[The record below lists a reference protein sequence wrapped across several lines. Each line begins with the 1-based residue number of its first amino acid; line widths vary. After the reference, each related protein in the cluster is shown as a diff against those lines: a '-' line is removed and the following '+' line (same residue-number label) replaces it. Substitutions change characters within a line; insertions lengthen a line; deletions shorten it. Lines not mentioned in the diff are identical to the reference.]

1 VSAGFA
7 NGLGVGFVMQK
18 EWLDPFQRNSKQLRL
33 DWYLGPDL
41 SWEKPDVRDAD
52 GRNVHWEKKAIGGD
66 PDAQLIQALNQMVV
80 RKKHLL
86 VLDQAG
92 AGKTVLSLRIEFFL
106 SHQKISPK
114 IFNDTAPR
122 LVVHWSGKLPPVEKS
137 VPTLEDYLLADPL
150 LHDVA
155 KAKDPG
161 GNEERWRQRIQETV
175 RYALA
180 RERLV
185 IIADAYDEFGK
196 AQNELNQLF
205 LQTINEVQWIFTS
218 RDYAVNTEFLKGEL
232 FQLDHFDR
240 IRISRF
246 TEKQQDDYMKT
257 AIGEVDWQESVGGRG
272 KASDWEPLLGFPYI
286 LRAIAAQ
293 WEYALVRQGSPPKW
307 ESPSDLF
314 SDTSEKLIEREL
326 KKDKY
331 RNLIR
336 TQSGVSKWRSHIQ
349 RALGAVAMEM
359 AVDDHWGEV
368 KGDDLVAIQDN
379 VDKIWE
385 GALQRFRDASKQRG
399 ISDDRIDRIWRISR
413 KFITRLDLNN
423 GATQGDIRADRI
435 SFYSRRVQE
444 FYIARYLTDQ
454 ATQNDLVGSPKK
466 KSAIHWILNKGW
478 EVVWQYALDMP
489 VVSGKSWCVRRE
501 GYREFL
507 RFLTHRPRQGRRPTE
522 LMMKAWCHAMKLDR
536 RDATY
541 HHDSQVKNH
550 MTVRFADAMT
560 DGIHQQFAALL
571 RGDHGV
577 EKQKI
582 AKSLVDP
589 EAYQILGEGS
599 DSGLPGDTGTFL
611 MGAERK
617 LRKTLTLNRFGMRK
631 LLLSNAQFQLF
642 DDPYVG
648 KEAKN
653 RDRFGKDDQPAI
665 YVSWFDAW
673 WFSRFV
679 GELEVEGQQYRVT
692 LPTEAQ
698 WEYSARA
705 GSEGDYFRAKKLDSE
720 DKMRI
725 INTFLMCLVRYMQ
738 WVFALIATKSYTEGK
753 LSYLEVTED
762 DLHEYA
768 HFGQAFKTGATLAVS
783 SKLTNLWGLRMAGNA
798 WQWTLDGWQDTLP
811 GGRDPL
817 VTGNLGSYR
826 VSRGGRWGSLAADC
840 RSAYRRRAVP
850 MVRTDDRGFRLALS
864 PSEVSRAAELQS
876 GIKLD

>member
-1 VSAGFA
+1 
-7 NGLGVGFVMQK
+7 MQK
-18 EWLDPFQRNSKQLRL
+18 EWSDPFQRNRKQLRL
-33 DWYLGPDL
+33 DWYLGPHL
-41 SWEKPDVRDAD
+41 SWEIPEVRNAEGNEVDWK
-52 GRNVHWEKKAIGGD
+52 NESIGGD
-66 PDAQLIQALNQMVV
+66 PDDQLILALKQMVDG
-80 RKKHLL
+80 KKHLL

-150 LHDVA
+150 LLDVA

-161 GNEERWRQRIQETV
+161 GNEEKWEQRIQETV

-180 RERLV
+180 RRRLV

-196 AQNELNQLF
+196 AQSELNRLF
-205 LQTINEVQWIFTS
+205 LQTMAEVQWIFTS

-246 TEKQQDDYMKT
+246 TEKQQDAYMKT
-257 AIGEVDWQESVGGRG
+257 AIGKVDWRESVGGRE

-293 WEYALVRQGSPPKW
+293 WEYALVRQESPPKW
-307 ESPSDLF
+307 ENPSDLF

-326 KKDKY
+326 KKEKY

-336 TQSGVSKWRSHIQ
+336 SQSDVSKWRSHIQ

-379 VDKIWE
+379 VEKIWE

-399 ISDDRIDRIWRISR
+399 ISGDRIDKIWRISR

-444 FYIARYLTDQ
+444 FYIARYLTDH
-454 ATQNDLVGSPKK
+454 ATQNDLLGTHEK
-466 KSAIHWILNKGW
+466 KSAIHWILDKGW

-501 GYREFL
+501 GYRDFL
-507 RFLTHRPRQGRRPTE
+507 RFLTHRPRQGRRRTE
-522 LMMKAWCHAMKLDR
+522 FMMKAWCNAMKLDR
-536 RDATY
+536 RDAAY
-541 HHDSQVKNH
+541 HHDSQVKDH
-550 MTVRFADAMT
+550 MTVRFADSMT
-560 DGIHQQFAALL
+560 DAIHQQFAALL
-571 RGDHGV
+571 RGDHGI

-589 EAYQILGEGS
+589 EAYQILGIGS
-599 DSGLPGDTGTFL
+599 GSGLNGETGKFRMGDK
-611 MGAERK
+611 EK
-617 LRKTLTLNRFGMRK
+617 DKKEVTLTRFGMQK
-631 LLLSNAQFQLF
+631 LHVSNKQFQLF

-648 KEAKN
+648 EEAKD

-673 WFSRFV
+673 WYSRFV
-679 GELEVEGQQYRVT
+679 GEVEMKGQQYRVT

-705 GSEGDYFRAKKLDSE
+705 GSEGDFFRAASVLD
-720 DKMRI
+720 
-725 INTFLMCLVRYMQ
+725 
-738 WVFALIATKSYTEGK
+738 EGRDGWI
-753 LSYLEVTED
+753 EVTEEQ
-762 DLHEYA
+762 LPQYA
-768 HFGQAFKTGATLAVS
+768 HYCGSGDSSGTVS
-783 SKLTNLWGLRMAGNA
+783 MNSTKPNLWGLRMAGNA
-798 WQWTLDGWQDTLP
+798 WQWTLDSRQDTLP

-817 VTGNLGSYR
+817 VPGGMGSFR
-826 VSRGGRWGSLAADC
+826 VIRGGSWSFVAADC
-840 RSAYRRRAVP
+840 RSA
-850 MVRTDDRGFRLALS
+850 VRIKVDPTGRTSGFGFRLALS

-876 GIKLD
+876 GIEIT

>member
-1 VSAGFA
+1 MGSKNLLPLVAQSARNIFNKESFRA
-7 NGLGVGFVMQK
+7 LVLHEAGVRYAMQK

-52 GRNVHWEKKAIGGD
+52 GRNVHWEKEAIGGD
-66 PDAQLIQALNQMVV
+66 PDAQLIQALKQMVDG
-80 RKKHLL
+80 KKHLL

-150 LHDVA
+150 LLDVA
-155 KAKDPG
+155 KARDPG

-180 RERLV
+180 RRRLV

-196 AQNELNQLF
+196 AQNELNRLF
-205 LQTINEVQWIFTS
+205 LQTIAEVQWIFTS

-232 FQLDHFDR
+232 FQLAHFDR
-240 IRISRF
+240 IRINRF
-246 TEKQQDDYMKT
+246 TEKQQDDYMKK
-257 AIGEVDWQESVGGRG
+257 AIGEVDWRESVGGRG

-286 LRAIAAQ
+286 LRAIAGQ
-293 WEYALVRQGSPPKW
+293 WEYALAKSEPAPKW
-307 ESPSDLF
+307 ENPSDLF
-314 SDTSEKLIEREL
+314 SDTSEKLIQREL
-326 KKDKY
+326 TEKEKNSDFVHLTGDVDKWC
-331 RNLIR
+331 N
-336 TQSGVSKWRSHIQ
+336 HIQ
-349 RALGAVAMEM
+349 RALGAIAMEM
-359 AVDDHWGEV
+359 AFNGHWGEV
-368 KGDDLVAIQDN
+368 KGRDRNETRAN
-379 VDKIWE
+379 VDEVWKS
-385 GALQRFRDASKQRG
+385 AKQRFRDASKQRG

-413 KFITRLDLNN
+413 KFITRLNLNN

-454 ATQNDLVGSPKK
+454 ATQNDLVGSLKK
-466 KSAIHWILNKGW
+466 KSAIHWILDKGW

-507 RFLTHRPRQGRRPTE
+507 RFLTFPPHSGRRPTE

-536 RDATY
+536 RDAAY
-541 HHDSQVKNH
+541 HHDSQVKDH

-560 DGIHQQFAALL
+560 VAIHQQFAALL
-571 RGDHGV
+571 RGDHGE

-611 MGAERK
+611 RGAEK
-617 LRKTLTLNRFGMRK
+617 KDKKTVTLNRFGMQK
-631 LLLSNAQFQLF
+631 LLVSNKQFQLF

-648 KEAKN
+648 EEAK
-653 RDRFGKDDQPAI
+653 DRRWFGNDDQPAV

-679 GELEVEGQQYRVT
+679 GEVEMKGQQYRVT

-705 GSEGDYFRAKKLDSE
+705 GSNGEFFRVARGTKK
-720 DKMRI
+720 I
-725 INTFLMCLVRYMQ
+725 I
-738 WVFALIATKSYTEGK
+738 
-753 LSYLEVTED
+753 EVTK
-762 DLHEYA
+762 DLLPEYA
-768 HFGQAFKTGATLAVS
+768 HYFNRDSPRSTLPVT
-783 SKLTNLWGLRMAGNA
+783 SKEPNLWGLRMTGNA
-798 WQWTLDGWQDTLP
+798 WQWTLDTHASPIP
-811 GGRDPL
+811 GGEDPL
-817 VTGNLGSYR
+817 VIGVMGSNR
-826 VSRGGRWGSLAADC
+826 VLRGGGWDYEAARC
-840 RSAYRRRAVP
+840 RSAHRYRFTPVNRYNGL
-850 MVRTDDRGFRLALS
+850 GFRLALS
-864 PSEVSRAAELQS
+864 SSGGSSAAELQS
-876 GIKLD
+876 GIQID